1 MPIYSFKNERTGEIV
16 GLEYEMGK
24 APGFGCLSKRK
35 PGGDRFRRVF
45 EKENEVNAKTNDI
58 FWNYQVC
65 RKTDAAGADFYNKKG
80 VPGFKNRASAQEWA
94 RKRTG
99 RGLATEFQG

>member
-45 EKENEVNAKTNDI
+45 EKENEVNA
-58 FWNYQVC
+58 
-65 RKTDAAGADFYNKKG
+65 
-80 VPGFKNRASAQEWA
+80 SAQEWA